1 MSKSAREVMVVMFL
15 VLGFGLGVA
24 AYLWLSG
31 RIVSARRY
39 RVVVMFDDVS
49 GLRAGDP
56 VEVRG
61 LPKGRVLA
69 LTLEKAKVKCVV
81 AIDGDVKLTEDTK
94 FAIRSVSYLGSDRYL
109 MVTTGS
115 GPEARPG
122 YVFEGT
128 NEVLSLESTFLRLD
142 RMLESL
148 DPVSLEKDIEEK
160 ARLFLDSFACEIRNF
175 AVGVDRLG
183 VGLEEADR
191 SLQAI
196 SCRLD
201 SLVGLLEAPSTL
213 GKLLRSEEL
222 YQELRATNEKLQS
235 LLIDI
240 KSNPRRYFRISIF

>member
-1 MSKSAREVMVVMFL
+1 MSRPAREIMVVMFL
-15 VLGFGLGVA
+15 VLGLGFGVA

-39 RVVVMFDDVS
+39 KVVVVFDDVS

-61 LPKGRVLA
+61 VPKGRVLG
-69 LTLEKAKVKCVV
+69 LTLEKNKVKCVV
-81 AIDGDVKLTEDTK
+81 AIESDVRLTEDTK

-115 GPEARPG
+115 GPEVGPE
-122 YVFEGT
+122 YVFEGA
-128 NEVLSLESTFLRLD
+128 NEVLSLENTFLRLD
-142 RMLESL
+142 KMLESI
-148 DPVSLEKDIEEK
+148 DPVSLKRDMEEK
-160 ARLFLDSFACEIRNF
+160 ARSLLDSFTYEMRNF
-175 AVGVDRLG
+175 AGRVDRLG

-191 SLQAI
+191 TLQAM

-201 SLVGLLEAPSTL
+201 SLIGLLEAPSTL

-222 YQELRATNEKLQS
+222 YQELRTTNEKLQS

-240 KSNPRRYFRISIF
+240 KLNPRRYFRISIF